1 MVSAES
7 STKMCA
13 TKKIANVTN
22 LCFHHV
28 VLIFDFYRCVNVDS
42 QLFLASDRDIDQ
54 EQQTLLLIV

>member
-13 TKKIANVTN
+13 TKKVPKVVN
-22 LCFHHV
+22 LSIHHV
-28 VLIFDFYRCVNVDS
+28 VLIIDFYRCANVDA

-54 EQQTLLLIV
+54 EQQTLPFIV